1 MTNNYI
7 EKNWFSENTNKRGRI
22 LGKKKIFPP
31 RTGRE
36 KTGTHF
42 APAQASSS
50 AVRSLQG
57 SSHPSPLGSSQCFL
71 VVYPHLASSLHHSPS
86 FFKNG
91 EKELWKEAL
100 SFCLCCVLWRS
111 YCFHLESWE
120 FLERYVH
127 AYAHAFTCT
136 CLLQEGLWFRR
147 THMYVIYVCC
157 LQAWHRVKGNLE
169 ELVLI

>member
-7 EKNWFSENTNKRGRI
+7 EINWFSENTNKRGRI

-31 RTGRE
+31 RAGRE
-36 KTGTHF
+36 KTGIQF

-71 VVYPHLASSLHHSPS
+71 VVCPHLASSLHHSPF

-91 EKELWKEAL
+91 EKELWTEGSLLL
-100 SFCLCCVLWRS
+100 SLLCLVEVLLFPPGIMRIPREM
-111 YCFHLESWE
+111 YMPTHIHL
-120 FLERYVH
+120 H
-127 AYAHAFTCT
+127 AHASSRRVCDSAGHTTC
-136 CLLQEGLWFRR
+136 
-147 THMYVIYVCC
+147 M
-157 LQAWHRVKGNLE
+157 
-169 ELVLI
+169 